1 VEFGAV
7 IIAFNLKSAITVPAF
22 DRNAANALCPT
33 KLKKNANGGLKL
45 LGLLMPRSRSLCHR
59 LLIAAAI
66 CLPVPGRAD
75 PLEEILVKSGVPSTP
90 KPSLSSTLL
99 LDRVPDGEMEV
110 SVFLTRRAANT
121 RTPIHK
127 HDSGG
132 VTCVIQGESTLFL
145 EGFEPLKVVAPN
157 CYYMPSG
164 VRMVGYNS
172 GNTDS
177 ILYDIFKGK
186 KGFSYWTVV
195 ESTAGDDLRHQFG
208 HHH

>member
-1 VEFGAV
+1 MGLSGDT
-7 IIAFNLKSAITVPAF
+7 IALNLKSTFTIPAF
-22 DRNAANALCPT
+22 NRNAANPLCST
-33 KLKKNANGGLKL
+33 KSRKNASSGLKC
-45 LGLLMPRSRSLCHR
+45 LGLLMPRSTSLCHHF
-59 LLIAAAI
+59 LIAAAI
-66 CLPVPGRAD
+66 CLPVSGRAD
-75 PLEEILVKSGVPSTP
+75 PLEEILIRSGVPSTP
-90 KPSLSSTLL
+90 KSSLSSTLL
-99 LDRVPDGEMEV
+99 LDRVPDGEMEL

-132 VTCVIQGESTLFL
+132 VTCVIQGESTLFV

>member
-1 VEFGAV
+1 MGFSAV
-7 IIAFNLKSAITVPAF
+7 IIASNMKSSIAVLALY
-22 DRNAANALCPT
+22 RNAANALRPT
-33 KLKKNANGGLKL
+33 KLRKNLKGGLKL
-45 LGLLMPRSRSLCHR
+45 LGPLMPRSMPLCHR

-66 CLPVPGRAD
+66 CLPVLGRAD
-75 PLEEILVKSGVPSTP
+75 PLEEIMVRSGVPSTP

-145 EGFEPLKVVAPN
+145 EGFEPLKIVAPN

-164 VRMVGYNS
+164 IRMVGYNS

-195 ESTAGDDLRHQFG
+195 ESTAGEDLRNQFG
-208 HHH
+208 HQH